1 MSKRKKEKQGREGEC
16 ERKDKLQRLPLQ
28 NVGGERQRKAGDGR
42 QSEIPLLNKRFYFL
56 TLYCPLR
63 ICS

>member
-28 NVGGERQRKAGDGR
+28 NVGGGKAEKGW
-42 QSEIPLLNKRFYFL
+42 
-56 TLYCPLR
+56 
-63 ICS
+63 